1 MILTRATTMVRST
14 LPPTSPPR
22 GPQVDRTQPVTIR
35 HNLADL
41 GQFSCAPAPN
51 EIVAGCGG
59 ARGNS
64 FDICGNSPCQSWVGN
79 RRFHAR
85 TKFEKA
91 KFGSNFELFQNF
103 PKPTGTHPKVTQWF
117 PGGNFQFKIGVF
129 QNSEKLCFCPSGP
142 SPGVSGGL
150 PGSLDLPSR
159 AAGVSP
165 GVPGNLLT
173 WCEALFLQLPLP
185 GGHKWT
191 ERNL

>member
-1 MILTRATTMVRST
+1 MEQEEILLISVATPRARVGSAIGDFMRE
-14 LPPTSPPR
+14 R
-22 GPQVDRTQPVTIR
+22 
-35 HNLADL
+35 
-41 GQFSCAPAPN
+41 
-51 EIVAGCGG
+51 
-59 ARGNS
+59 NS
-64 FDICGNSPCQSWVGN
+64 
-79 RRFHAR
+79 
-85 TKFEKA
+85 KKA
-91 KFGSNFELFQNF
+91 KFGLIFEVFQNF
-103 PKPTGTHPKVTQWF
+103 PKPTGAHPKVTRGF
-117 PGGNFQFKIGVF
+117 PGGHFQFKIGIF
-129 QNSEKLCFCPSGP
+129 EKSEKLCFWPSGP